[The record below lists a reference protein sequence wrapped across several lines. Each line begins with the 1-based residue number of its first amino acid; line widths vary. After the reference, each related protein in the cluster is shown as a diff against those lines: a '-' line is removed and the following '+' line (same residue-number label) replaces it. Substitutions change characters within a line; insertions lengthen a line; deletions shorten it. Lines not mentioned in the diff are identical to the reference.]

1 MMDLPEKYPGTQ
13 RIILPTSYC
22 APIEY
27 FALISQHAS
36 YEIYIEQNETFPK
49 QTWRNRC
56 TLLTSQGLL
65 NLSIPVKKPQGNR
78 TITQNIKLINESMWP
93 LKHWRAITS
102 AYNAS
107 PYFLYY
113 QDALEMIFMSE
124 YKYLLEFNTLLTE
137 HFLNL
142 LNINTKLHQTNEYCV
157 LDQVVDYRMVISP
170 KKAPI
175 FQDFPVYTQ
184 VFTPVKPFEPNL
196 SILDLL
202 FNLGPEAGDYLKKV
216 K

>member
-1 MMDLPEKYPGTQ
+1 MDPFPETFHGTQ
-13 RIILPTSYC
+13 KIILPTSYC

-27 FALISQHAS
+27 FALISQHS
-36 YEIYIEQNETFPK
+36 TNEIYIEQKETYPK

-56 TLLTSQGLL
+56 TILTSQGLL
-65 NLSIPVKKPQGNR
+65 NLSLPVKKPQGNR
-78 TITQNIKLINESMWP
+78 TITEKVEIINESMWY

-113 QDALEMIFMSE
+113 QDELEMFFNGNHIN
-124 YKYLLEFNTLLTE
+124 LLNFNTLLTK

-142 LNINTKLHQTNEYCV
+142 LNINTKLHQTKDYCV
-157 LDQVVDYRMVISP
+157 LNQTVDYRMVVSP
-170 KKAPI
+170 KKVPI

-184 VFTPVKPFEPNL
+184 VFAPAKAFEPNL